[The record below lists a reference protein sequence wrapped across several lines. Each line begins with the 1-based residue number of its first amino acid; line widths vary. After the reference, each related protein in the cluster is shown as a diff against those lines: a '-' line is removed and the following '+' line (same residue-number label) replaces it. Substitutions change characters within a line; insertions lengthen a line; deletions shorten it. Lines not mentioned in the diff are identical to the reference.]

1 MQQKEWI
8 KIIEFL
14 ISGISIFLKP
24 VFDCAFYLAL
34 FLHTLINELFIFL
47 LVEQFSSIETSWY
60 NLHTNFITGA
70 ITGLLMIFGTLAS
83 GYIMWKLIVSGPAW
97 TLSLVGVDDKQ
108 DDVIASGIESNL
120 AKRAF
125 VA

>member
-1 MQQKEWI
+1 MD

-24 VFDCAFYLAL
+24 LLIVLFIYLAL
-34 FLHTLINELFIFL
+34 FMHTLINELFVFVSI
-47 LVEQFSSIETSWY
+47 EQFSGIETHFY
-60 NLHTNFITGA
+60 NVHTNFVIGA
-70 ITGLLMIFGTLAS
+70 ITGLLAIFGILS
-83 GYIMWKLIVSGPAW
+83 SSYIMWKLIIAGPSWAVSLIGID
-97 TLSLVGVDDKQ
+97 GKQ

>member
-1 MQQKEWI
+1 MD

-24 VFDCAFYLAL
+24 LLIVLFIYLAL
-34 FLHTLINELFIFL
+34 FMHTLINELFVFISI
-47 LVEQFSSIETSWY
+47 EQFSGIETSWD
-60 NLHTNFITGA
+60 NIHINFVIGA
-70 ITGLLMIFGTLAS
+70 IIGLLKIFGILS
-83 GYIMWKLIVSGPAW
+83 SSYIMWKLIISGPSWAI
-97 TLSLVGVDDKQ
+97 SLIGIDGKQ